1 MNSIKQNTVEP
12 TPALPLQYLYGI
24 LNFFHQIA
32 QYPLAL
38 VGMLI
43 TLSFIILT
51 FVGPLIAPYPFDQI
65 IRGTDI
71 GLEDRRAQTSKPPSE
86 LFLMG
91 TDQRGRDIYSRVLWG
106 ARDTIGLPLIATIL
120 AVVGGTFLGLLTG
133 FLGGLVDEV
142 ISRSLDIMLSIPALV
157 LALVMLST
165 VVPILTSLDNALID
179 TFGANNISLTL
190 VIFILYMPII
200 ARVIRS
206 ATLNVR
212 DSGYIDAARLR
223 GESTLYIM
231 FREIFP
237 SVLPVLVVEASLRLS
252 YAIFLVASLG
262 FLGLGVQPPSPEW
275 GRMVLDAR
283 PRMTS
288 EPWEMWFPV
297 LAIAI
302 LVISINLMSDGLR
315 RILRNEDDL

>member
-1 MNSIKQNTVEP
+1 MNSTKHDMVEP
-12 TPALPLQYLYGI
+12 TQALPLQYLQGL
-24 LNFFHQIA
+24 LNFFRQMA
-32 QYPLAL
+32 QYPLAF

-43 TLSFIILT
+43 TLSFIVLT

-71 GLEDRRAQTSKPPSE
+71 GLEDRRAQTSQPPSE

-106 ARDTIGLPLIATIL
+106 ARDTIGLPLIATAL
-120 AVVGGTFLGLLTG
+120 SVVGGTFLGLLTG
-133 FLGGLVDEV
+133 FLGGWVDEF

-157 LALVMLST
+157 LALVMIST
-165 VVPILTSLDNALID
+165 VVPILSSLDNPMID
-179 TFGANNISLTL
+179 TFGANNISLTI
-190 VIFILYMPII
+190 VIVILYTPII
-200 ARVIRS
+200 TRVIRS
-206 ATLNVR
+206 AALSVR
-212 DSGYIDAARLR
+212 DSGYVDAARLR
-223 GESTLYIM
+223 GESTLHIM

-237 SVLPVLVVEASLRLS
+237 SVLPALVVEASLRLS

-302 LVISINLMSDGLR
+302 LIISINLMSDGLR